1 MRCAHERSDK
11 VSLGCARN
19 RMKTFHII
27 NRAHG
32 ARYILNATQ
41 TTMSRLL
48 ISAAHK
54 SSGKTT
60 LSLGICAALSRRG
73 LTVQPF
79 KKGPDYIDPL
89 WLSRASGRAC
99 YNLDFYTQSHEEIK
113 NSFTRPDPSDIS
125 LIEGNKGLY
134 DGTDLEG
141 GNSSAALARLLNA
154 PVVLVIDT
162 QGITRS
168 LAPLLLGF
176 QSFETDVNIAGVILN
191 KVGGSRHES
200 KLRAVVERYTDIPV
214 LGAVQRDKALLIT
227 ERHLGLIPSNEVGEA
242 NSVIDRIS
250 QKIAD
255 QVDIDSLLD
264 IARQAPSLSWSSP
277 EHPEPVKPHD
287 ITIGIA
293 RDAAF
298 GFYYPDDLQALS
310 SAGANLV
317 EFDTLSDPH
326 LPQIDGLFIGGGF
339 PETHME
345 ALEANESLRA
355 DIKQAIE
362 NGMPAYAECG
372 GLMYLANSIKWH
384 DQTRKMAGV
393 IQADVV
399 MHDAPVGRG
408 YVLLEETDD
417 CPWNSSNTSN
427 RTNTS
432 DKTLHAHE
440 FHYSELTN
448 IQSTFKFAYRV
459 NRGTGII
466 DQKDGLVYKN
476 LVATYAHQRHVS
488 GNPWAKY
495 FVEFVR
501 QKNMK
506 T

>member
-1 MRCAHERSDK
+1 
-11 VSLGCARN
+11 
-19 RMKTFHII
+19 
-27 NRAHG
+27 
-32 ARYILNATQ
+32 
-41 TTMSRLL
+41 MSRLL

-60 LSLGICAALSRRG
+60 LSLGICAALARRG
-73 LTVQPF
+73 LTVQSF

-89 WLSRASGRAC
+89 WLSRASGRPC
-99 YNLDFYTQSHEEIK
+99 YNLDFYTQSHDEIK
-113 NSFTRPDPSDIS
+113 DSFTRPDPTDIS

-134 DGTDLEG
+134 DGTDIEG
-141 GNSSAALARLLNA
+141 GNSSAALARLLNT
-154 PVVLVIDT
+154 PVILVIDT

-176 QSFETDVNIAGVILN
+176 QSFEADVNIAGVILN
-191 KVGGSRHES
+191 KIGGSRHES

-214 LGAVQRDKALLIT
+214 LGAVQRDKELLIT

-242 NSVIDRIS
+242 NSVIDKIS
-250 QKIAD
+250 QKIAN
-255 QVDIDSLLD
+255 QVDIDRILD
-264 IARQAPSLSWSSP
+264 IARQVPSLSRPSP

-310 SAGANLV
+310 SAGAKLV
-317 EFDTLSDPH
+317 EFDTLNDSH
-326 LPQIDGLFIGGGF
+326 LPEIDGLFIGGGF

-345 ALEANESLRA
+345 ALEANESLRT
-355 DIKQAIE
+355 DIKQVIE

-372 GLMYLANSIKWH
+372 GLMYLANNIKWH

-417 CPWNSSNTSN
+417 CPWIFSNTSD
-427 RTNTS
+427 R
-432 DKTLHAHE
+432 TLHVHE
-440 FHYSELTN
+440 FHYSELIN

-459 NRGTGII
+459 DRGTGIM
-466 DQKDGLVYKN
+466 DQKDGLIYKN

-501 QKNMK
+501 QKK
-506 T
+506 HET